1 MIPLR
6 TAQVAINVGRREFI
20 LVLGG
25 AAVAWPLAA
34 STQERSKLPTIG
46 FLGTTAAS
54 AWMPWTAAFVDQ
66 LRGIGWVDGRTVR
79 IEFRWADG
87 RNDRFAEIATE
98 FIRLKV
104 DVIVTS
110 GGAVLQTMK
119 ATSVIPIVFAL
130 ASDPVAS
137 GYVQSLARP
146 GGNVTGLSLES
157 PNLAGKRLGLFRE
170 AVPNVRRLA
179 VLANAGV
186 PASVLE
192 MGNVKAAAARL
203 GYEFVS
209 LEILRAEDIEP
220 TFAGLRERADAL
232 YVCGA
237 DPLMNTNRVRI
248 NALALGEHLPTL
260 HGEKQYVED
269 GGLMSYGPVI
279 KELFKRTAELVDKIL
294 KGVKP
299 ADIPVEEPTKFELIV
314 NLKTAK
320 ALGLTIP
327 ETFLSRADEVIE

>member
-1 MIPLR
+1 MAVNI
-6 TAQVAINVGRREFI
+6 GRREFI
-20 LVLGG
+20 SALGG
-25 AAVAWPLAA
+25 ATVTWPLAA
-34 STQERSKLPTIG
+34 GAQQPAKLPTIG
-46 FLGTTAAS
+46 FLGTTASS
-54 AWMPWTAAFVDQ
+54 AWTPWTVAFVDR
-66 LRGIGWVDGRTVR
+66 LRGLGWIDGRTVT

-87 RNDRFAEIATE
+87 HNDRFVEIAAE
-98 FIRLKV
+98 FVRFKV

-110 GGAVLQTMK
+110 GGAVLQTMQ

-137 GYVQSLARP
+137 GYVQSLSRP

-157 PNLAGKRLGLFRE
+157 PDLAGKRLGLFRE

-179 VLANAGV
+179 VLANARV

-203 GYEFVS
+203 GYEFVG
-209 LEILRAEDIEP
+209 LEILRAEDMEP
-220 TFAGLRERADAL
+220 AFAALRERADAL

-269 GGLMSYGPVI
+269 GGLMSYGPTI
-279 KELFKRTAELVDKIL
+279 KEMFKRAAELVDKIL

-327 ETFLSRADEVIE
+327 ETLLSRADEVIE